1 MKTIVIIVII
11 IVIGVYVNKHIDPS
25 FFSTVPKFIAVEL
38 PIEVELP
45 IPQALPT
52 NNFQCDGREY
62 CSQMTSCEEATY
74 FLNNCPAVKMDG
86 DYDGIPCESQLCG

>member
-11 IVIGVYVNKHIDPS
+11 IGIGIYVNRHLDRS
-25 FFSTVPKFIAVEL
+25 FFSVAPKLIT
-38 PIEVELP
+38 VELP

-62 CSQMTSCEEATY
+62 CLQMTSCEEATY
-74 FLNNCPAVKMDG
+74 FLNNCPTVKMDG
-86 DYDGIPCESQLCG
+86 DYDGIPCERQLCG